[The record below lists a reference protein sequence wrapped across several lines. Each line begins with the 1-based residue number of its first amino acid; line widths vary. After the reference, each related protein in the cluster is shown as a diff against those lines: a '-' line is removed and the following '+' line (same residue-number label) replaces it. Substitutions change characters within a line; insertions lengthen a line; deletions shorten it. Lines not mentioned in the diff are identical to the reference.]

1 MKKRNILLI
10 PALSLFLI
18 STPASAD
25 TTSDPYNVRVK
36 GIDYSFTSAVW
47 ERYGMSGRDDTVEA
61 VVSIDTDENVP
72 IGYMGGQAFL
82 YDDNGTLKTASSMEY
97 NTSKLAGWIG
107 YSPRIITPG
116 RYYAQSR
123 AEFYNGNGYTKVT
136 GYKSPKQELKKS
148 SFAKETE
155 TSPIIEEL
163 LSLDEYDVNDNGETY
178 GSGLSEKSVGEFPDL
193 ISAVGTNGEEG
204 YVRVEDLTPE
214 VTTPKEALEQN
225 HDKGNVQIIPLYA
238 VDGETQIGEFE
249 LISNHEAVE
258 DKE

>member
-1 MKKRNILLI
+1 MKKRNILLGS
-10 PALSLFLI
+10 ALSLFLI
-18 STPASAD
+18 TTPASAD
-25 TTSDPYNVRVK
+25 TSSDPYNVRVK

-47 ERYGMSGRDDTVEA
+47 ERFGTGGRDDSVEA
-61 VVSIDTDENVP
+61 VVSIDTARNVP

-97 NTSKLAGWIG
+97 NDSKVAGWIG

-136 GYKSPKQELKKS
+136 GYKSPKQELIGS

-155 TSPIIEEL
+155 TSPIIEAL
-163 LSLDEYDVNDNGETY
+163 LSRDEYDVNDNGETY
-178 GSGLSEKSVGEFPDL
+178 GSGLSEESVGEFPDL

-204 YVRVEDLTPE
+204 YVRAEDLTPK
-214 VTTPKEALEQN
+214 VKTIQEALEQN
-225 HDKGNVQIIPLYA
+225 HDKGNVQIIPLYD

-249 LISNHEAVE
+249 LISNHEAIE